1 MLYVCTVVI
10 VLDGAVVDGG
20 GGRREGKV
28 DEAG

>member
-20 GGRREGKV
+20 GGREGKV